1 MGSTIKKLKQ
11 IVNTKAELLNI
22 APEILARKK
31 DIEFLVHSIISQEN
45 IRLPDK
51 IAKGWRFDVIGSALL
66 ISSND

>member
-1 MGSTIKKLKQ
+1 M
-11 IVNTKAELLNI
+11 KAELLDI

-31 DIEFLVHSIISQEN
+31 DIEFLVRSMISEEN

-66 ISSND
+66 ISSRD